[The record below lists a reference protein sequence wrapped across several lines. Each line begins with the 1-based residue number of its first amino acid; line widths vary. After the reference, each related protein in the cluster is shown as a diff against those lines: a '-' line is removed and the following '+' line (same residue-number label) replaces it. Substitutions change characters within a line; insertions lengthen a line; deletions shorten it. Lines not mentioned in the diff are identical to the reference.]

1 MSGKAGYKGI
11 DFDTWLSE
19 RLTTPK
25 RRAEFEAGLIAL
37 KFGVACCMRREELGL
52 KQKDLEP
59 FGIPRETVCRIE
71 KGDRLPDTKTQ
82 PKLAAALQARIIVEP
97 TGAWKLEPVQ
107 VLDKRPKL
115 PNESARFD
123 ALTPSATGYQYPTT
137 TSTPHSRPRPHLV
150 PSSFQGEG
158 QGEVALGHRSA
169 IANSRIDR
177 FKSPQTWV

>member
-1 MSGKAGYKGI
+1 MDLKRVRGMSGKAGYKGI

-19 RLTTPK
+19 RLATPK

-59 FGIPRETVCRIE
+59 FGIPERRCAELRRVIAFRTLRPSQSWQLRCRH
-71 KGDRLPDTKTQ
+71 GSGSSPPANGNWSRSRCST
-82 PKLAAALQARIIVEP
+82 R
-97 TGAWKLEPVQ
+97 
-107 VLDKRPKL
+107 RPKL

-150 PSSFQGEG
+150 PSPFQGEG
-158 QGEVALGHRSA
+158 
-169 IANSRIDR
+169 
-177 FKSPQTWV
+177 